1 MGALDGKTAI
11 ITGGGSGIGLGIAE
25 RFVREGAQV
34 VLAGRSTQRLEAA
47 VAKLGRNARA
57 VQTDVADEAQ
67 VKRLIDSVKELDIL
81 VTCAGGAVFGPVE
94 QVPMQSWR
102 DLFEGRFFGQLSACH
117 YAVPK
122 MKPGS
127 SIMFCSGIAG
137 HAALANYAG
146 GAGLC
151 GAVNAM
157 ARSLAIEL
165 APKGIRVN
173 VLSPGLTRDTAIDW
187 GVPSEAVPEFLA
199 GLSNNIPMKRPGTAN
214 DMADAAFFLATCAY
228 ATGMV
233 LDVDGGW
240 TAV

>member
-34 VLAGRSTQRLEAA
+34 VIAGRSMQRLETA
-47 VAKLGRNARA
+47 VAKLGRAARA
-57 VQTDVADEAQ
+57 VQTDVADESQ
-67 VKRLIDSVKELDIL
+67 VKRLIDSVESLDIL

-94 QVPMQSWR
+94 QVRTQAWR
-102 DLFEGRFFGQLSACH
+102 ELFEGRFFGQLSACH

-157 ARSLAIEL
+157 GRSLAIEL

-187 GVPSEAVPEFLA
+187 GVPPEAVPGFLA
-199 GLSNNIPMKRPGTAN
+199 GLANNVPMKRPGTAA

>member
-34 VLAGRSTQRLEAA
+34 VLAGRSMQRLEAA

-94 QVPMQSWR
+94 QVPMKSWR

-187 GVPSEAVPEFLA
+187 GVPSEAVHEFLA
-199 GLSNNIPMKRPGTAN
+199 GLSNNIPMKRPGTAG

>member
-34 VLAGRSTQRLEAA
+34 VIAGRSMHRLEAA
-47 VAKLGRNARA
+47 VAKLGSNARA

-67 VKRLIDSVKELDIL
+67 VKRLIDSVESLDIL

-94 QVPMQSWR
+94 QVPMKSWR
-102 DLFEGRFFGQLSACH
+102 ELFEGRFFGQLSACH

-157 ARSLAIEL
+157 GRSLAIEL

>member
-1 MGALDGKTAI
+1 MGALDGKI
-11 ITGGGSGIGLGIAE
+11 SIVTGGGSGIGLAIAE
-25 RFVREGAQV
+25 RYAREGAQV
-34 VLAGRSTQRLEAA
+34 VIAGRNPQRLEQA
-47 VAKLGRNARA
+47 VAKIGRGARA
-57 VQTDVADEAQ
+57 ISTDAGDEEQ
-67 VKRLIDSVKELDIL
+67 VRRLIDSVPRVDLL

-94 QVPMQSWR
+94 QVPMQAWR
-102 DLFEGRFFGQLSACH
+102 DLFNDRFFGQLSACH

-122 MKPGS
+122 MQPGS
-127 SIMFCSGIAG
+127 AIVLCSGIAG
-137 HAALANYAG
+137 HAALVNYSG

-151 GAVNAM
+151 GAINAM
-157 ARSLAIEL
+157 GRSLAVEL

-173 VLSPGLTRDTAIDW
+173 VLSPGLTRDTSIDW
-187 GVPSEAVPEFLA
+187 GVPPEKVEEFLA
-199 GLSNNIPMKRPGTAN
+199 GLSNQIPMKRPGTVH

>member
-1 MGALDGKTAI
+1 MGALDGRTAI
-11 ITGGGSGIGLGIAE
+11 ITGGGSGIGFAIAE
-25 RFVREGAQV
+25 RFAREGAEV
-34 VLAGRSTQRLEAA
+34 VIAGRSRQRLDEA
-47 VAKLGRNARA
+47 VAKIGRGARG
-57 VQTDVADEAQ
+57 VPTDVGDEEQ
-67 VKRLIDSVKELDIL
+67 VQRLINSVASVDLL

-94 QVPMQSWR
+94 EVRTKAWR
-102 DLFEGRFFGQLSACH
+102 ELFNDRFFGQLSACH

-127 SIMFCSGIAG
+127 SIILCSGIAG
-137 HAALANYAG
+137 HAALVNYAG

-157 ARSLAIEL
+157 GRSLAVEL

-173 VLSPGLTRDTAIDW
+173 VLSPGLTRNTAIDW
-187 GVPSEAVPEFLA
+187 GVPPEQVEAFLA
-199 GLSNNIPMKRPGTAN
+199 GLANNVPMKRAGTTR
-214 DMADAAFFLATCAY
+214 DMADAAYFLATCEY

>member
-57 VQTDVADEAQ
+57 AQTDVADEAQ

-94 QVPMQSWR
+94 QVPMNSWR
-102 DLFEGRFFGQLSACH
+102 ELFEGRFFGQLSACH

-165 APKGIRVN
+165 ASKGIRVN

-199 GLSNNIPMKRPGTAN
+199 GLSNNIPMKRPGTAG

>member
-1 MGALDGKTAI
+1 MGALDGKIAV
-11 ITGGGSGIGLGIAE
+11 ITGGGTGIGLAIAE
-25 RFVREGAQV
+25 RFAHEGAEV
-34 VLAGRSTQRLEAA
+34 VIAGRRQQRLDDAA
-47 VAKLGRNARA
+47 AQLGHGVRGVA
-57 VQTDVADEAQ
+57 TDVGDDAQ
-67 VKRLIDSVKELDIL
+67 VKRLMDSVPRVDLL

-94 QVPMQSWR
+94 GVPSKAWR
-102 DLFEGRFFGQLSACH
+102 DLFNDRFFGQLSACH

-122 MKPGS
+122 MAAGS
-127 SIMFCSGIAG
+127 AIILCSGIAG
-137 HAALANYAG
+137 HAALVNYSG

-157 ARSLAIEL
+157 GRSLSVEL

-187 GVPSEAVPEFLA
+187 GVPPEQLGAFMDRLV
-199 GLSNNIPMKRPGTAN
+199 SNIPLKRPGTVR

-228 ATGMV
+228 ATGQV
-233 LDVDGGW
+233 IDIDGGW

>member
-1 MGALDGKTAI
+1 MGALDGRTAI
-11 ITGGGSGIGLGIAE
+11 ITGGGSGIGFAIAE
-25 RFVREGAQV
+25 RFVREGAHV
-34 VLAGRSTQRLEAA
+34 IIAGRRAQRLEEAA
-47 VAKLGRNARA
+47 AKLGRGTRGIP
-57 VQTDVADEAQ
+57 TDVSDEAQ
-67 VKRLIDSVKELDIL
+67 VQRLIDSVPSVDLL

-94 QVPMQSWR
+94 QVRPDAWR
-102 DLFEGRFFGQLSACH
+102 ELFQGRFFGQLAACH

-127 SIMFCSGIAG
+127 AIVFCSGIAG

-157 ARSLAIEL
+157 GRSLAVEL

-187 GVPSEAVPEFLA
+187 GVPSEAVPGFLA
-199 GLSNNIPMKRPGTAN
+199 SLSNNIPMKRPGTVT
-214 DMADAAFFLATCAY
+214 DMADAAFFLATCQY

-233 LDVDGGW
+233 LDIDGGW